1 MSSEIK
7 NDYIDWLEKAI
18 AEEYF
23 NYYKYS
29 NFEGRKYI
37 GGESFGNVYCVN
49 MKNTD
54 TIFALKSFNIKFNLK
69 EVVNKIKLHKH
80 VDFHQNILRVYGITR
95 MESDTIHQAN
105 EYSLVLEY
113 ADSGTLETYLKKHF
127 NELNWDDKYQLA
139 LQLAS
144 AVECIH
150 NLDIIHH
157 DLHAN
162 NVLIHQKNIKLADFG
177 LSRKITKESSN
188 TLLFGVLPY
197 VDPKYFN
204 NKVNDKQNYVLNKRS
219 DVYSIGIL
227 MWQISSGH
235 KPFGTYNLLDSDL
248 ALAIQNG
255 KRETIIDGTPNEYSR
270 LYKECW
276 KYEENERP
284 SIQDVVSYL
293 KLLNSPKENIIEEE
307 NYSIT
312 NDQND
317 IKSGSIKSGEELK
330 KTEEINTSNSSSL
343 GNILELAKAID
354 CVISFDLEKSEIS
367 SSSKNQ
373 SSIAYMILGYSKEDF
388 ESEKYHDS
396 THSEI
401 VTVENLL
408 PQYNLALY
416 YEDGIGV
423 NKDEKKSF
431 EIMTQLAEKGYL
443 NAQIVLGNYYS
454 SGIGTEINK
463 VKAFES
469 YKLAAEK
476 GHKEAQYQLGILY
489 EHGDGVEDKAFEI
502 MRQLADK
509 RHPNAQFQL
518 GYYYATGIGTE
529 INKAKAFELH
539 KMAAD
544 KGHKDAQYQLGI
556 LYEHGEGVDK
566 DVKKAFEIMRH
577 LADEG
582 QTTAQAR
589 LGYYYNIGIGTEIN
603 KVKAFKSYEIAAEKG
618 HKDAQHELL

>member
-37 GGESFGNVYCVN
+37 GGGGFGNVYRVN

-69 EVVNKIKLHKH
+69 EVVNEIKLHKR
-80 VDFHQNILRVYGITR
+80 VDFHRNILRVYGITR

-113 ADSGTLETYLKKHF
+113 ADSGTLGTYLKKHF

-150 NLDIIHH
+150 NLDIIHR

-197 VDPKYFN
+197 VDPKCFN
-204 NKVNDKQNYVLNKRS
+204 DEQNYVLNKKS

-227 MWQISSGH
+227 MWQISSGC
-235 KPFGTYNLLDSDL
+235 KPFGTYNFGAAL

-293 KLLNSPKENIIEEE
+293 KLLNSPEENIIEEE
-307 NYSIT
+307 NYSIS

-317 IKSGSIKSGEELK
+317 IKSGGIKSGEELK

-343 GNILELAKAID
+343 GI
-354 CVISFDLEKSEIS
+354 
-367 SSSKNQ
+367 
-373 SSIAYMILGYSKEDF
+373 Y
-388 ESEKYHDS
+388 
-396 THSEI
+396 
-401 VTVENLL
+401 
-408 PQYNLALY
+408 
-416 YEDGIGV
+416 
-423 NKDEKKSF
+423 
-431 EIMTQLAEKGYL
+431 
-443 NAQIVLGNYYS
+443 
-454 SGIGTEINK
+454 
-463 VKAFES
+463 
-469 YKLAAEK
+469 
-476 GHKEAQYQLGILY
+476 
-489 EHGDGVEDKAFEI
+489 
-502 MRQLADK
+502 
-509 RHPNAQFQL
+509 
-518 GYYYATGIGTE
+518 
-529 INKAKAFELH
+529 
-539 KMAAD
+539 
-544 KGHKDAQYQLGI
+544 
-556 LYEHGEGVDK
+556 
-566 DVKKAFEIMRH
+566 
-577 LADEG
+577 
-582 QTTAQAR
+582 
-589 LGYYYNIGIGTEIN
+589 
-603 KVKAFKSYEIAAEKG
+603 
-618 HKDAQHELL
+618 

>member
-37 GGESFGNVYCVN
+37 GGGGFGNVYRVN

-69 EVVNKIKLHKH
+69 EVVNEIKLHKR
-80 VDFHQNILRVYGITR
+80 VDFHRNILRVHGITR

-150 NLDIIHH
+150 NLDIIHR

-197 VDPKYFN
+197 VDPKCFN
-204 NKVNDKQNYVLNKRS
+204 DEQNYVLNKKS

-227 MWQISSGH
+227 MWQISSGC
-235 KPFGTYNLLDSDL
+235 KPFGTYNLDLAL

-255 KRETIIDGTPNEYSR
+255 KRETIID
-270 LYKECW
+270 ECW

-293 KLLNSPKENIIEEE
+293 KLLNSSKENIIEEE
-307 NYSIT
+307 NYSIS
-312 NDQND
+312 NDQNY
-317 IKSGSIKSGEELK
+317 IKSGGIKSGEELK

-343 GNILELAKAID
+343 GNMILELAKAID
-354 CVISFDLEKSEIS
+354 CVILFDLEKSEIS
-367 SSSKNQ
+367 SSSENQ
-373 SSIAYMILGYSKEDF
+373 SSERLHDFGLVDIFYNHKIA
-388 ESEKYHDS
+388 
-396 THSEI
+396 
-401 VTVENLL
+401 
-408 PQYNLALY
+408 
-416 YEDGIGV
+416 
-423 NKDEKKSF
+423 
-431 EIMTQLAEKGYL
+431 
-443 NAQIVLGNYYS
+443 
-454 SGIGTEINK
+454 
-463 VKAFES
+463 
-469 YKLAAEK
+469 KLCSI
-476 GHKEAQYQLGILY
+476 GIL
-489 EHGDGVEDKAFEI
+489 
-502 MRQLADK
+502 
-509 RHPNAQFQL
+509 
-518 GYYYATGIGTE
+518 
-529 INKAKAFELH
+529 
-539 KMAAD
+539 
-544 KGHKDAQYQLGI
+544 I
-556 LYEHGEGVDK
+556 LL
-566 DVKKAFEIMRH
+566 FFH
-577 LADEG
+577 L
-582 QTTAQAR
+582 
-589 LGYYYNIGIGTEIN
+589 YNFSN
-603 KVKAFKSYEIAAEKG
+603 WS
-618 HKDAQHELL
+618 L